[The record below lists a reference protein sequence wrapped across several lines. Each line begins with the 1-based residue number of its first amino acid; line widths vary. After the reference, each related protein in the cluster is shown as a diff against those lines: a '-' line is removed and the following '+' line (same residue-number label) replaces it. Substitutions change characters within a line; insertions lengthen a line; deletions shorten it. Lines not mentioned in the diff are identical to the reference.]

1 MFTKW
6 KAKLGFPTL
15 REYRRPRRFGF
26 FTILQHTLIDLSG
39 GQIECDEPLV
49 LGMDHPSKELIPI
62 VQIPPHKGKH
72 LCEEDL
78 AGNLL
83 GLAPAG
89 TGSAPGAGI
98 SVLCPARA
106 DRQNLTLLVD
116 QHLYWSDTIKPHT
129 QVI

>member
-1 MFTKW
+1 MEGQIAFSNPPGIQASETIW
-6 KAKLGFPTL
+6 V
-15 REYRRPRRFGF
+15 

-62 VQIPPHKGKH
+62 VQVPPHKGKH

-78 AGNLL
+78 AGDLL

-116 QHLYWSDTIKPHT
+116 QHLYLIHLGKTVQQAAFT
-129 QVI
+129 